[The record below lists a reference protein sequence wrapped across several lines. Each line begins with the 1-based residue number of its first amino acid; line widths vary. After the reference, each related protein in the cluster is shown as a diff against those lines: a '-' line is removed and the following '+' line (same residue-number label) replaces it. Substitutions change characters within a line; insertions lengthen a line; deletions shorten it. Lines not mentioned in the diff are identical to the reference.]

1 MFRTVILTLKRRYWL
16 RIIIGLCVAAV
27 VLVQLRSLV
36 IQVEYKSPVDKDE
49 YVKRESTMSSK
60 RQPKAHPPNLL
71 SKLALEKMAAGS
83 PKGIRVYR

>member
-16 RIIIGLCVAAV
+16 RIIIGLCVAAI

-36 IQVEYKSPVDKDE
+36 IQVEYKSPVHQDE
-49 YVKRESTMSSK
+49 YIKRESTMSSK